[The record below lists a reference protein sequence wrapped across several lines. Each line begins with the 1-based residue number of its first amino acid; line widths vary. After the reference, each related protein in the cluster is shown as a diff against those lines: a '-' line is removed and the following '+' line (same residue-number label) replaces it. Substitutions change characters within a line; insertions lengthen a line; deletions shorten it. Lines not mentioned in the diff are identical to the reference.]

1 MGLTELYLPQN
12 HTANAQM
19 ASHMSE
25 AVQEMINQWTVTGQF
40 TQNPQLEI
48 TLENWMERA
57 TAHDFSK
64 AFYNEHHHPD
74 LNFLR
79 SIINRLPINEAR
91 GKCIEL
97 IKNRQIAAAE
107 QTLQLNRQLHLTQS
121 LEDLGIFEDTQGTY
135 LQTYNVAH
143 SAGINS
149 GFGPIVSYYDTTY
162 DLASFDDDE
171 NPIYKNIAVM
181 ERITCLTP
189 STPAP
194 NRYLQLAQLSQSHG
208 MTTWIL
214 APRRQEFLEKNSISV
229 IVPYADGP
237 IASGLKNAD
246 EIFDLLYLLFS
257 DNPSTRLFVDAT
269 KHLYT
274 R

>member
-1 MGLTELYLPQN
+1 MGLTELYLPQGL
-12 HTANAQM
+12 TASHQM

-25 AVQEMINQWTVTGQF
+25 AVQEMINQWTATGQF
-40 TQNPQLEI
+40 AQNPQLET

-57 TAHDFSK
+57 TARDFSK

-79 SIINRLPINEAR
+79 GIINHLPINEAR

-107 QTLQLNRQLHLTQS
+107 QTLQLNRQLHLAQS
-121 LEDLGIFEDTQGTY
+121 LEDLGIFEDTHGTY

-149 GFGPIVSYYDTTY
+149 GFGPFVSYYDTTY
-162 DLASFDDDE
+162 DLASFDADE

-181 ERITCLTP
+181 EGITYLTI

-194 NRYLQLAQLSQSHG
+194 NRYLQLAQLSEGHG
-208 MTTWIL
+208 ITTWIL
-214 APRRQEFLEKNSISV
+214 TPRRQEFLEKNNISV
-229 IVPYADGP
+229 VVPYADGP

-257 DNPSTRLFVDAT
+257 DNPSTQLFVGAA
-269 KHLYT
+269 KQLYMG
-274 R
+274 